1 MTSSRTTGLGG
12 GARDAR
18 EALDPESFPRPSR
31 PGATAETQATSPAS
45 LPLLQRE
52 SSAPSGILFHFHGP
66 SCGADLPS
74 TENKSADEPCETRK
88 LLDARKPEVQ
98 SERNGQNEPSLQK
111 CSHSPLR
118 PRFPTSDPATGSET
132 LTTPPGSAQR
142 RATLA
147 KLRVLGAPWACSEG
161 LSRCRPAA
169 GSDVHV

>member
-1 MTSSRTTGLGG
+1 MHVRPWTPRASHGPHDPVRLRKHRQRRRPRFLSSSENPPL
-12 GARDAR
+12 
-18 EALDPESFPRPSR
+18 PR
-31 PGATAETQATSPAS
+31 AS
-45 LPLLQRE
+45 C
-52 SSAPSGILFHFHGP
+52 SIFHGP

-74 TENKSADEPCETRK
+74 TENKSADKPCETRK

-98 SERNGQNEPSLQK
+98 SERNGQNGPSLQK

-132 LTTPPGSAQR
+132 LTTPPGPAQR
-142 RATLA
+142 RATLS
-147 KLRVLGAPWACSEG
+147 KLRVLGAPCACSEG